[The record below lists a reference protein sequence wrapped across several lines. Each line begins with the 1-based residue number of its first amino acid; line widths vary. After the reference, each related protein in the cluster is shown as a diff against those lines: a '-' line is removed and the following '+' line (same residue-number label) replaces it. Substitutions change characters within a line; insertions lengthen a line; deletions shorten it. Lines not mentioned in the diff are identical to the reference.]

1 MEEMRWILLMLGGLL
16 VLGIYLF
23 GVWNK
28 SDVYSDR
35 QTNERV
41 EPSIIN
47 LDENSNQSETSEDE
61 SEKYSQKLMIDPEF
75 EELEPE
81 KQFVVT
87 VRLVAINNSSYAGDD
102 LVLALREHGMQL
114 GDYGIFHY
122 YKDQTKCVIFS
133 AASLIEPGT
142 FDLKMIK
149 EQRIPG
155 ITFFMTL
162 PIAVNG
168 IEAFDEMLTVVKKIS
183 ITLKGELL
191 DESGS
196 SFSIQRERYIRE
208 QVIEY
213 LFEIKKQ
220 SSKNHA

>member
-1 MEEMRWILLMLGGLL
+1 MEEMRWILLVLGGLL

-23 GVWNK
+23 GIWSK
-28 SDVYSDR
+28 SDVHTDS
-35 QTNERV
+35 QTNERI

-47 LDENSNQSETSEDE
+47 SDENSKLSDI
-61 SEKYSQKLMIDPEF
+61 SQDDFAKKSQGLIIDPTF
-75 EELEPE
+75 KELEPE

-114 GDYGIFHY
+114 GEYGIFHY
-122 YKDQTKCVIFS
+122 YKDENKSIIFS
-133 AASLIEPGT
+133 AASLVEPGT
-142 FDLKMIK
+142 FDLKKIK
-149 EQRIPG
+149 DQKIPG
-155 ITFFMTL
+155 ITFFMSL
-162 PIAVNG
+162 PLAVNG
-168 IEAFDEMLTVVKKIS
+168 IEAFDEMLSVVKKVS

-220 SSKNHA
+220 NSSNHG

>member
-1 MEEMRWILLMLGGLL
+1 MEEMRWILLVLGGLL

-23 GVWNK
+23 GIWSK
-28 SDVYSDR
+28 SDVHTDS
-35 QTNERV
+35 QTNERI

-47 LDENSNQSETSEDE
+47 SDENSKLSDI
-61 SEKYSQKLMIDPEF
+61 SQDDFAKKSQGLIIDPTF
-75 EELEPE
+75 KELEPE
-81 KQFVVT
+81 KKFVVT

-114 GDYGIFHY
+114 GEYGIFHY
-122 YKDQTKCVIFS
+122 YKDESKSIIFS
-133 AASLIEPGT
+133 AASLVEPGT
-142 FDLKMIK
+142 FDLKKIK
-149 EQRIPG
+149 DQKIPG
-155 ITFFMTL
+155 ITFFMSL
-162 PIAVNG
+162 PLAVNG
-168 IEAFDEMLTVVKKIS
+168 IEAFDEMLSVVKKVS

-220 SSKNHA
+220 NSSNHG